1 MTEIHVDIVTLNDK
15 LCDTFIDMINNNI
28 ISEEN
33 KKHLCKAIHQTL
45 LDNYKSNL
53 KKYNT
58 IQDKEVDIS
67 YIKIGKIFEL
77 LHGCYS
83 DYNIDN
89 VKNVCYLFHKN
100 KYSTKSKEITI
111 TTTTCKRIDLFKRT
125 VNSFIECC
133 TDLELVKEW
142 ITIDDNSSE
151 KDINEMK
158 ELYPF
163 ITFIEKKEN
172 QRGHVNSMN
181 MLKKMI
187 STKYIFNLEDDW
199 EFIYKDNYLT
209 RCLEIIKLK
218 PQYGQCLINKNY
230 GEGERCFETVGGI
243 LKSYIKE
250 DFVQQFYF
258 EHQYIPENRAMQME
272 LEKYAFIRPK
282 TQYGSQYYWP
292 HFSLRV
298 GLTKMSVLDEL
309 GDFESVPHF
318 EMNYANKYN
327 NKNYITTFLE
337 SVYCSHIGRRT
348 YERFDK
354 SKPNAYELNKVN
366 QFGGVQNI
374 CNNKIENNINNKENE
389 LLENAVTTN
398 NTENAVTTNNTENA
412 ETIISKDINLNDIF
426 KTFVVNL
433 KRRPD
438 RLNDFYNKNKHL
450 LTFLDIEVE
459 EAVDGEQLDLN
470 QKMRKIFHT
479 SDTMFRRGIMGCAFS
494 HMKLWGKLANDK
506 THSMYLVL
514 EDDVEMANSSEMFL
528 KYITTNL
535 FNKIQDW
542 DILFLGYHLKKHN
555 KDNSIVIQKL
565 NPDQFME
572 HSYGGT
578 FSYLINKRGAVKLL
592 SNLMSNGMNYA
603 IDWDMCRLECMNNY
617 YIYPLLGY
625 SEMANNQPSNDSD
638 IQKSHN
644 RINSSVHDWI
654 LDDINKMMEL
664 TDNKGILYFEKDN
677 WNKFIYDK
685 YKFDVNSNIIV
696 SSSLVNKNLLFTN
709 ICFTQIWYDNTK
721 QIQDLLTMI
730 LEENIPLYFYTIYE
744 RYLVTVPESF
754 YNRFNEMKQHFTFI
768 NKLDFD
774 YVI

>member
-1 MTEIHVDIVTLNDK
+1 MLTFNVDVNSLNDK
-15 LCDTFIDMINNNI
+15 LCDTFMDMINKNI
-28 ISEEN
+28 LSEPN
-33 KKHLCKAIHQTL
+33 KQVLCKAVHKTL
-45 LDNYKSNL
+45 LDNYISNL

-58 IQDKEVDIS
+58 IQNKEVDSS
-67 YIKIGKIFEL
+67 YIKLGKIFEL

-83 DYNIDN
+83 DYNIEN

-100 KYSTKSKEITI
+100 KYSEKEKEITI

-133 TDLELVKEW
+133 TDLHLVKEW
-142 ITIDDNSSE
+142 IVIDDNSAD

-163 ITFIEKKEN
+163 ITFVIKKEN
-172 QRGHVNSMN
+172 EKGHVNSMN
-181 MLKKMI
+181 ILKRMVN
-187 STKYIFNLEDDW
+187 TKYIFNLEDDW

-209 RCLEIIKLK
+209 KCLDIINLK
-218 PQYGQCLINKNY
+218 PQYGQCLVNKNY

-243 LKSYIKE
+243 LKSYVKE

-258 EHQYIPENRAMQME
+258 EHQHVPDNETVQIE
-272 LEKYAFIRPK
+272 LQKYAYLRNK
-282 TQYGSQYYWP
+282 TEHGSQYYWP

-309 GDFESVPHF
+309 GEFEKVPHF

-327 NKNYITTFLE
+327 KKNYITTFLD

-354 SKPNAYELNKVN
+354 TKPNAYELNQVN
-366 QFGGVQNI
+366 QFASEQS
-374 CNNKIENNINNKENE
+374 NNSNTSNDNVPTEMKKEDNTDTIVTKGNNI
-389 LLENAVTTN
+389 
-398 NTENAVTTNNTENA
+398 
-412 ETIISKDINLNDIF
+412 DLNDIL

-459 EAVDGEQLDLN
+459 EAVDGEQLELN

-494 HMKLWGKLANDK
+494 HMKLWSKLANDK

-514 EDDVEMANSSEMFL
+514 EDDVQMANSSEMFL

-535 FNKIQDW
+535 LNKIQDW
-542 DILFLGYHLKKHN
+542 DILFLGYHIKKQN
-555 KDNSIVIQKL
+555 KENTVVIKKL
-565 NPDQFME
+565 NPEQFME

-578 FSYLINKRGAVKLL
+578 FSYIINKRGAVKLL
-592 SNLMSNGMNYA
+592 SNIMSNGMNYA
-603 IDWDMCRLECMNNY
+603 IDWDMCRLDCMNNY

-644 RINSSVHDWI
+644 RINSSVYDWI
-654 LDDINKMMEL
+654 LDDINKMIEL

-696 SSSLVNKNLLFTN
+696 SSSIVNKNLLFSH

-754 YNRFNEMKQHFTFI
+754 YNRFNDMKKHFTFI